1 MDLTLK
7 LMRIMDYDSI
17 DAAHRAAAALSWMY
31 SYPVARRIVR
41 ECYDYPNGV
50 RAAQYAVQKSLES
63 ARIFFGKDW
72 SLAIIESEPR
82 PCLRFG
88 GSVVYGRDTV
98 NRADYDIRRA
108 DLRIT
113 KSIGLENNFCY
124 LMVPRGL
131 KRIVRHELGRYI
143 CVSIG
148 A

>member
-1 MDLTLK
+1 MDLTLRLK
-7 LMRIMDYDSI
+7 NLMEYDNI

-31 SYPVARRIVR
+31 SFPVARRIVR
-41 ECYDYPNGV
+41 ECYQYPNGV
-50 RAAQYAVQKSLES
+50 SAAQYAVQKSLES
-63 ARIFFGKDW
+63 AEAFFGRDW

-88 GSVVYGRDTV
+88 GSVVYGRDVV
-98 NRADYDIRRA
+98 NRADYDIQRA

-113 KSIGLENNFCY
+113 KAIGVDQNFCY
-124 LMVPRGL
+124 LMIPRGL